1 MTQWRGNA
9 PAGGGEGGDASPG
22 IASNVLPLPTAA
34 VLYEAAY
41 EAAAL
46 PLIIVPDA
54 ANAALLA
61 NRVLCAVSGYRREDL
76 AGLRLA
82 DVLEWPA
89 DGAESR
95 DVSPSQLRCR
105 DGSTVEVEVRSSEI
119 VAAGRRVGTLYE
131 LRPPGQQA
139 AAGGAG
145 AAVDAVTSLETAG
158 VVHDLNNLLTVLS
171 GHVELL
177 CGDLADG
184 GELADG
190 GGLTDGGG
198 PAQRLQLMQHAA
210 EGAATLAHRLLEI
223 ARGVE
228 PEHGLI
234 EPAGLA
240 ADAIALIGA
249 GRSAACRVVL
259 AAEPGLPAISGDRLQ
274 LERVLLNL
282 LQNAA
287 DAAAAAYQPS
297 GRSPAPPIEV
307 EVASAG
313 RDHVAFTVRDHGAGI
328 SPEARL
334 RVFEPHFTTR
344 RSARAAASG
353 WPPRRRWSA
362 CTAAGSRSTP
372 RPTAR
377 RSPSCCRWR
386 LRPLP

>member
-1 MTQWRGNA
+1 
-9 PAGGGEGGDASPG
+9 
-22 IASNVLPLPTAA
+22 
-34 VLYEAAY
+34 
-41 EAAAL
+41 
-46 PLIIVPDA
+46 
-54 ANAALLA
+54 
-61 NRVLCAVSGYRREDL
+61 
-76 AGLRLA
+76 
-82 DVLEWPA
+82 
-89 DGAESR
+89 
-95 DVSPSQLRCR
+95 
-105 DGSTVEVEVRSSEI
+105 
-119 VAAGRRVGTLYE
+119 
-131 LRPPGQQA
+131 
-139 AAGGAG
+139 
-145 AAVDAVTSLETAG
+145 
-158 VVHDLNNLLTVLS
+158 
-171 GHVELL
+171 
-177 CGDLADG
+177 
-184 GELADG
+184 
-190 GGLTDGGG
+190 
-198 PAQRLQLMQHAA
+198 MQHAA

-259 AAEPGLPAISGDRLQ
+259 GGGAGTAGNQRRPPAARARA
-274 LERVLLNL
+274 LNL

-353 WPPRRRWSA
+353 WPPRRRWSGA
-362 CTAAGSRSTP
+362 RRPDRGRLLARRRDVHRRAAGGDFGRSRDGRPPRGATP
-372 RPTAR
+372 PGSLAVGSRDGRASRARSAPGGRACSRGRRPRGRHAR
-377 RSPSCCRWR
+377 RCARARCGS
-386 LRPLP
+386 